1 MIALM
6 LKLGL
11 TTADVA
17 ADHAVVNEVIQR
29 QAEIAAGRNT
39 ESQLAALWDQIK
51 AHDAETQQILQ
62 QRKETIQPAYQQR
75 AGLMNAKD
83 NAVSAIRAL
92 QELKNKE
99 PELLADIQVPKV
111 EELG

>member
-1 MIALM
+1 
-6 LKLGL
+6 
-11 TTADVA
+11 
-17 ADHAVVNEVIQR
+17 
-29 QAEIAAGRNT
+29 
-39 ESQLAALWDQIK
+39 
-51 AHDAETQQILQ
+51 
-62 QRKETIQPAYQQR
+62 
-75 AGLMNAKD
+75 MNAKD